1 MCLIDRGYFPE
12 DNFVRGFLFFC
23 VGFFCGLNV
32 LSGVIMSEGFLVIS
46 GDAVWQRWPEMG

>member
-1 MCLIDRGYFPE
+1 MIDRGYFPE